1 MNGKV
6 KILLASLLC
15 LNLIGCEYVDNILH
29 PDDDDEIVIDEN
41 FKNDALQ
48 LGLSEAI
55 VTQLC
60 TATKEISVKCI
71 SVLNSDSN
79 QKEVRFEYT
88 YNNVTQ
94 KNDYAKSTDA
104 SRIIFHLPVD
114 NTAARI
120 EFENNRSYQFND
132 GYEFTWVEPT
142 DIETADVINDADESL
157 AKLVNSAVIK
167 RVTSSKLT
175 NVSTAS
181 VSNEQYSITEA
192 QDLVNSAS
200 TVLFPVLMVSVT
212 SSDQTEP
219 ADASFKAFTTGHS
232 AILSNFSAAFST
244 AIEQSW
250 I

>member
-1 MNGKV
+1 MKSTVKV
-6 KILLASLLC
+6 LTASLLC
-15 LNLIGCEYVDNILH
+15 LNLVGCEYVDNILH
-29 PDDDDEIVIDEN
+29 PDDGDETVIDEN

-71 SVLNSDSN
+71 SILNSDSN

-114 NTAARI
+114 STAARI

-132 GYEFTWVEPT
+132 GYEYTWVEPT
-142 DIETADVINDADESL
+142 DIETADVVNDTDESL

-181 VSNEQYSITEA
+181 LSNDQYSITEA

-200 TVLFPVLMVSVT
+200 TVLFPVLAVSVT
-212 SSDQTEP
+212 SSDQTVP
-219 ADASFKAFTTGHS
+219 VDASFKAFTAGHS

>member
-1 MNGKV
+1 MNTKV
-6 KILLASLLC
+6 KMLLVSLLC
-15 LNLIGCEYVDNILH
+15 LNLVGCEYVDNILH
-29 PDDDDEIVIDEN
+29 PDDGDEIVIDEN

-55 VTQLC
+55 ITQLC

-71 SVLNSDSN
+71 SVLSSESN
-79 QKEVRFEYT
+79 QQEVRFEYS

-94 KNDYAKSTDA
+94 ENDYAKSTDA

-114 NTAARI
+114 STAARI

-132 GYEFTWVEPT
+132 GYEYTWVEPT
-142 DIETADVINDADESL
+142 DIETADVVNDADESL

-181 VSNEQYSITEA
+181 LSNDKYSITEA
-192 QDLVNSAS
+192 QDLVNRAS
-200 TVLFPVLMVSVT
+200 TVLFPVLAVSVT
-212 SSDQTEP
+212 SSDQTVP
-219 ADASFKAFTTGHS
+219 IDASFKMFTTGHN
-232 AILSNFSAAFST
+232 AILSNFSTAFST

>member
-1 MNGKV
+1 MNSTLKM
-6 KILLASLLC
+6 LTASFLC
-15 LNLIGCEYVDNILH
+15 LHLAGCEYVDNILH
-29 PDDDDEIVIDEN
+29 PDDGDETVIDET

-104 SRIIFHLPVD
+104 SRVIFHLPVD
-114 NTAARI
+114 STAARI

-132 GYEFTWVEPT
+132 GYEYTWVEPT
-142 DIETADVINDADESL
+142 DITTAIVVNDANESL
-157 AKLVNSAVIK
+157 TKLENSAVIK
-167 RVTSSKLT
+167 RVTNSKLT

-181 VSNEQYSITEA
+181 LNNDQYSITEA
-192 QDLVNSAS
+192 QDIVNSAN
-200 TVLFPVLMVSVT
+200 TVLFPVLVVSVT

-219 ADASFKAFTTGHS
+219 VDASFDMFTAGHS
-232 AILSNFSAAFST
+232 AILSNFSSAFST

-250 I
+250 F

>member
-1 MNGKV
+1 MNAKV

-15 LNLIGCEYVDNILH
+15 LNLVGCEYIDNILH
-29 PDDDDEIVIDEN
+29 PDDSDETVIDEN

-55 VTQLC
+55 ITQLC

-71 SVLNSDSN
+71 SVLSSESN

-142 DIETADVINDADESL
+142 DIETADVVNDADKSL

-175 NVSTAS
+175 NVSTANL
-181 VSNEQYSITEA
+181 SNDQYSITAA
-192 QDLVNSAS
+192 QDLVNGAS
-200 TVLFPVLMVSVT
+200 TVLFPVLAVSVT
-212 SSDQTEP
+212 SSDQTVP
-219 ADASFKAFTTGHS
+219 VDASFKAFTTGHS